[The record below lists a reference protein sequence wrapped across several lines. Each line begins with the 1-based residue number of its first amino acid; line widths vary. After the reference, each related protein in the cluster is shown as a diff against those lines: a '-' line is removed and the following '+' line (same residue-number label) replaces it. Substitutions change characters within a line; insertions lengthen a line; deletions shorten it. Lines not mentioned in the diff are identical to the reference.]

1 MLSPITLDLSDSS
14 EDEDLELYKN
24 SAVCSTQQ
32 RRAVE
37 EQKGGKQQQNAAHH
51 GKMQTGSTQQQ
62 NLKRRKEHV
71 EASVSETTVSVKGP
85 KTSSTPYPHQSKKAR
100 KGTQTAATKSS
111 PVNVVTSTQFR
122 GKIDLHL
129 SVSLLPDTVESDSIS
144 LSQKVSKSPRKFGIG
159 RGSPSKRLSKN
170 SPLRYFRQPPLTS
183 FFNSKGPRRA
193 LFDSP
198 QKDGKATF
206 ESKKTEHNEK
216 EERDSSDSKTD
227 TSSSSVSL
235 SSEETN
241 ETGTS
246 KEQRTLAT
254 AVLDIKEISNSSP
267 LTATDRA
274 LDQVLSCPS
283 GDLYT
288 DKLVG
293 VLAPIL
299 RHPHTAPLLSNEE
312 WRMVVCYLL
321 LPPSSRTAV
330 TRLLARQPGWH
341 RLSALER
348 YGSVSELQERFEA
361 PQEDGFVSL
370 ECSSESA
377 SVLLP
382 LLKMPEIKSLCSEF
396 NIATA
401 AKNKPQLINDLLKLQ
416 ARQKGVTGKSV
427 PLVSR
432 IVRALGPCVKAS
444 DSLRSLLSR
453 LFLITS
459 LGCASAPEDRTLASM
474 VFRVTNVETGRVIYP
489 NCEVIRK
496 SVIFPTREHLLRY
509 ETAIELQNESMVAIE
524 KKDWATAREIVA
536 VIENNFRELLT
547 DANEREHVEQLPSF
561 LRRFTP
567 GTVYASCLQYG
578 AEVYRKSGKEHYKS
592 AVQILEL
599 ILSQKL
605 YRTHRRGKCY
615 VALALLLHRHVRDHA
630 AAAEVVIRGL
640 SEPVPECCTAAE
652 QLSLVRRAVL
662 IADYRSS
669 TLPAD
674 VKRRLRLAILNPQP
688 VMKIPATSV
697 KARQLGGQ
705 RGYKGIY
712 IRDDHTTNEKHFS
725 SVEEIAIAHYRTEGY
740 TEGLHCEGSV
750 VTSLFALLFWDILYD
765 TPVPDAF
772 LSPYQTAPLDLGTE
786 YFYSSRQ
793 DFVER
798 RLADIRAWDQPHLQ
812 RFVGERY
819 EEHRDKLCL
828 VSWNYFCSVN
838 KLTGLVRCMGGQLL
852 AVVCERLVKN
862 FHSCRRGFPD
872 LVLWMPASGKCKIVE
887 VKGPND
893 RLSPDQEVWLDF
905 LFRAGADV
913 EICHVETTGSKKL
926 QKKTV
931 ISDDNSDSETA

>member
-14 EDEDLELYKN
+14 EDEDLQLYKN
-24 SAVCSTQQ
+24 SAVCSSQQ

-51 GKMQTGSTQQQ
+51 GKMQTGSTHQQ

-71 EASVSETTVSVKGP
+71 EVSVSETTVSVKGP
-85 KTSSTPYPHQSKKAR
+85 KTSSTPYPHQAKKAR

-254 AVLDIKEISNSSP
+254 AALDIREIN
-267 LTATDRA
+267 
-274 LDQVLSCPS
+274 
-283 GDLYT
+283 
-288 DKLVG
+288 
-293 VLAPIL
+293 
-299 RHPHTAPLLSNEE
+299 
-312 WRMVVCYLL
+312 
-321 LPPSSRTAV
+321 
-330 TRLLARQPGWH
+330 
-341 RLSALER
+341 
-348 YGSVSELQERFEA
+348 
-361 PQEDGFVSL
+361 
-370 ECSSESA
+370 CSSESA

-396 NIATA
+396 NIATS

-496 SVIFPTREHLLRY
+496 SVIFSTREHLLRY

-630 AAAEVVIRGL
+630 AAAEVVMRGL
-640 SEPVPECCTAAE
+640 SEPVPDCCTAAE
-652 QLSLVRRAVL
+652 QLSLVRRAVM
-662 IADYRSS
+662 IADCRSS
-669 TLPAD
+669 TLPVD

-688 VMKIPATSV
+688 VMKIPETSV

-712 IRDDHTTNEKHFS
+712 IRDDHATNEKHFS

-798 RLADIRAWDQPHLQ
+798 RLAEIRTWDQPHLQ

-828 VSWNYFCSVN
+828 VSWNYFCSVK

-931 ISDDNSDSETA
+931 ITDDNSDSETA